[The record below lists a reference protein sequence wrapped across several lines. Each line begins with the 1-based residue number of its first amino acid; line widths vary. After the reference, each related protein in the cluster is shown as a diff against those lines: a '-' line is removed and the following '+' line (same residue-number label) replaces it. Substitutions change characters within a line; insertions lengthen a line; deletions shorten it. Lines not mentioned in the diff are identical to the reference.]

1 MNSKSLLLG
10 LFLVLFYAMFLFPY
24 EDDLPVL
31 KGFYLGQKPPGT
43 TPEIFAPGIVC
54 DSHTQGYP
62 SFTADGN
69 EFYFNRRKNGIS
81 ECVVMKRQNDTWT
94 VPQIVPYS
102 KEYEFWEPSISPDG
116 TKIFFCS
123 KYADGKIEES
133 NDLDLWVM
141 ERHDGAWN
149 KPRHLGPVV
158 STENNEAFP
167 TISNNNNL
175 YFFRN
180 CKGEQGCEIF
190 VSKFQNGKVEEPRNL
205 GSLVNSKKH
214 DCDPAIAIDESC
226 LLFCVRDRED
236 GLGKN
241 DLYISFKRKDG
252 TWTKSINM
260 GPTINSEAEE
270 ITPHLTADKKFLF
283 FASNRAGNYDI
294 YWVSAKIIEKLAAE
308 NRD

>member
-1 MNSKSLLLG
+1 MTYLHRGWTHEFKKLVTRFISRS
-10 LFLVLFYAMFLFPY
+10 FLCY
-24 EDDLPVL
+24 VL

-62 SFTADGN
+62 SFNADGN

-241 DLYISFKRKDG
+241 DLYISFKKKDG